1 MTCQL
6 NEGETLRIALPNGD
20 ILIIDCRDPDPCI
33 AHFVNDSLVNVFYPD
48 SSLPPIPRSVIE

>member
-6 NEGETLRIALPNGD
+6 NQGEMLRVVLPNGD
-20 ILIIDCRDPDPCI
+20 TLIIDCRDPDPCI
-33 AHFVNDSLVNVFYPD
+33 PHFVNDSLVNVFYPD

>member
-6 NEGETLRIALPNGD
+6 NQGDMLRVALPNGD
-20 ILIIDCRDPDPCI
+20 KLIIDCRDPEPCI
-33 AHFVNDSLVNVFYPD
+33 PHFVNNVLVNVFYPD